1 VNKHTMI
8 LKYVGLDVHKATVA
22 VAVADAGGGEVRD
35 VGTVAHELRTIGSV
49 LQKFGPAAQTQVV
62 YEAGPTGYGL
72 YRWLIEH
79 GYPAGVVAP
88 SLIPRKAGDR
98 VKTDRRD
105 ARMLARLAR
114 AGELTWITV
123 PEAADEAIRDLTRA
137 REDALAARQVARQ
150 QLQGFLLRLGLPYS
164 GKTRWTHA
172 HQRWLATLRL
182 PHPVQQIVFTEYC
195 QAVDRAT
202 AHLDRLTQA
211 LADALPDW
219 RWYAVV
225 RGLMSMRGLDVVA
238 ATMLAAT
245 VAEALHPDAT
255 VDSVCQAALTA
266 APESKLITFDKRT
279 FASAHEY
286 VETCLEIAAKYDDV
300 LAAQKELYEKCLL
313 YHMIDPL
320 EVWGFSLAMF
330 KIARGD
336 VRQAA
341 IGGTNIGRD
350 SDTIAGRAAM
360 LSGTLKGAR
369 TVPQD
374 WLDLVPSHALERVR
388 RNALRL
394 TRLISD
400 GKLARV
406 RERASWHSLDGETS
420 RPGDPSLL

>member
-172 HQRWLATLRL
+172 HQRWLATLQL

-238 ATMLAAT
+238 ASTIIAEIGDVRRFEHPRQLMAYLGLVPSEHSSGPRIRKGGITKTGNAHARRMLVEAAWSYRFP
-245 VAEALHPDAT
+245 ARIGPRLRQRQEAQPEVIGDLSWKAQQRL
-255 VDSVCQAALTA
+255 SKRYRALTA
-266 APESKLITFDKRT
+266 RGLHQNKVCVA
-279 FASAHEY
+279 
-286 VETCLEIAAKYDDV
+286 
-300 LAAQKELYEKCLL
+300 
-313 YHMIDPL
+313 
-320 EVWGFSLAMF
+320 
-330 KIARGD
+330 IARELSGFIW
-336 VRQAA
+336 AMA
-341 IGGTNIGRD
+341 
-350 SDTIAGRAAM
+350 RAAAA
-360 LSGTLKGAR
+360 TA
-369 TVPQD
+369 
-374 WLDLVPSHALERVR
+374 
-388 RNALRL
+388 
-394 TRLISD
+394 
-400 GKLARV
+400 
-406 RERASWHSLDGETS
+406 
-420 RPGDPSLL
+420 